1 MSKMRCVESSEISK
15 GFLIKKSNQSEPV
28 MDIRHH
34 HPGKESSDVTL
45 FLRAKFPC
53 QTLLQRSDGKHY
65 D

>member
-15 GFLIKKSNQSEPV
+15 EKSNQSEPV